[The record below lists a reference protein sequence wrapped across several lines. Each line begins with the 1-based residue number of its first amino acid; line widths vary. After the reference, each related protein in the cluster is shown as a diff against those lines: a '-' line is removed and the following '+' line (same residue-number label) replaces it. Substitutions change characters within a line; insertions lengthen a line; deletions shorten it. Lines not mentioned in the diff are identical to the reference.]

1 MNTDDTK
8 AAEAVQGELVVLPP
22 APLDVRHSSGMV
34 RPALTV
40 DKTLDAF
47 DEYLRLKQGLDC
59 RMPDAIME
67 IAGKKYR
74 KAAYWQAVA
83 VAFNLYVGPVKEE
96 VSSMGDD
103 WGYILLY
110 EAVAPNG
117 RRVVADGAAFA
128 SEKVNRNGTM
138 PSVHIVRSLA
148 HTRAFNRA
156 VSRLVGFGEVSA
168 EEAHNDDSR
177 SAHSERTTSSAARQ
191 ARGGDTPRP
200 PAPPPRPP
208 RAG

>member
-1 MNTDDTK
+1 MNEKHDNADT
-8 AAEAVQGELVVLPP
+8 GELVVL
-22 APLDVRHSSGMV
+22 APEAAQLVERPVSAMV

-40 DKTLDAF
+40 EATLGAF
-47 DEYLRLKQGLDC
+47 DEYLKLKTGLDK

-67 IAGKKYR
+67 IAGKRYR

-103 WGYILLY
+103 WGYVLLY
-110 EAVAPNG
+110 EAIAPNG
-117 RRVVADGAAFA
+117 RRVVSDGAAFA
-128 SEKVNRNGTM
+128 SEKLNRNGTQ

-168 EEAHNDDSR
+168 EEAV
-177 SAHSERTTSSAARQ
+177 SEDVRATPSPARQ
-191 ARGGDTPRP
+191 RGTNAGGDTPAPRP